1 MKYRC
6 YAFDNLK
13 CFLIYCV
20 VFGHM
25 LILVPEDNIKLSL
38 IKDVTYYIIYSF
50 HMPAFIFISGFFSKF
65 SLKKILKLIG
75 YYVLFQV
82 IYYLFEVHI
91 LGNSLK
97 FQLHSPYYVF
107 WYLLTLSCYIG
118 SSVLLKRLPNNLR
131 VLILLILLLFSLQAG
146 NFSNIGYTLSLSRT
160 LVFFPV
166 YALGVFA
173 GCESDRFWKLI
184 SRVRKY
190 ALALP
195 FITLLITYHS
205 YRSGYFTTNML
216 WGVLPYSYGYGP
228 LQRAELILMS
238 LLWTFSL
245 LSVFLNYLNYDIPV
259 VSQIGSNTL
268 SVYLLHGFIVNSM
281 ILLTR
286 IDNMLYL
293 ALLSSA
299 IVILLGY
306 PRSIIFNC
314 K

>member
-131 VLILLILLLFSLQAG
+131 VLILLILLLFSLQDKSYYILG
-146 NFSNIGYTLSLSRT
+146 CEECQHFFSN
-160 LVFFPV
+160 FFKFF
-166 YALGVFA
+166 YLF
-173 GCESDRFWKLI
+173 D
-184 SRVRKY
+184 
-190 ALALP
+190 
-195 FITLLITYHS
+195 LLL
-205 YRSGYFTTNML
+205 F
-216 WGVLPYSYGYGP
+216 
-228 LQRAELILMS
+228 
-238 LLWTFSL
+238 F
-245 LSVFLNYLNYDIPV
+245 
-259 VSQIGSNTL
+259 
-268 SVYLLHGFIVNSM
+268 
-281 ILLTR
+281 
-286 IDNMLYL
+286 
-293 ALLSSA
+293 
-299 IVILLGY
+299 
-306 PRSIIFNC
+306 
-314 K
+314 